1 MPLLYNLYVQ
11 GHYIKGEEVPQWH
24 ENRKMAAIGD
34 KATARVRQTQ
44 AVQRRRHI
52 AVTRVARAT
61 ARVRPY
67 NIRTPQLSRIL

>member
-24 ENRKMAAIGD
+24 EIEP
-34 KATARVRQTQ
+34 
-44 AVQRRRHI
+44 
-52 AVTRVARAT
+52 VTRVARAT

-67 NIRTPQLSRIL
+67 NIRTP

>member
-34 KATARVRQTQ
+34 MAIIRGKATIGDMATARD
-44 AVQRRRHI
+44 RHYYI
-52 AVTRVARAT
+52 RLVPVLRV
-61 ARVRPY
+61 
-67 NIRTPQLSRIL
+67 

>member
-24 ENRKMAAIGD
+24 EIEP
-34 KATARVRQTQ
+34 
-44 AVQRRRHI
+44 
-52 AVTRVARAT
+52 VTRVARAT

-67 NIRTPQLSRIL
+67 NIRESYGVRILYGRTLAVALVVLAAWRFWPWAA